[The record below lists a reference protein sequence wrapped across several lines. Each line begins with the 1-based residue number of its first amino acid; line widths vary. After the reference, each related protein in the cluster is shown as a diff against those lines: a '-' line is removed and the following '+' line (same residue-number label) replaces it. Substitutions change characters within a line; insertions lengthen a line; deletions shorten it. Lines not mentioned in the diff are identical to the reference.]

1 MADSEENNNLNKI
14 FMSSKILSTKGKTKI
29 IPNTPQNLYINGEYD
44 LKSISNTS
52 KSKKSDLNQ
61 VGGKKLTSTNKTST
75 NKTSNKTSTNKTS
88 TNKISTNGTTSR
100 SSSTTTSILDML
112 KARSASIVTDQTK
125 SIKLIKSTLKQ
136 AGGEETE
143 EKSDTES
150 ETGSVSDDSET
161 ESISTIDEIDPNEEP
176 EDEYEKHDEQE
187 EGDPDVETE
196 LEEVDEPEVATEY
209 NEDAELEKTIE
220 SDDEEEDD
228 CLYQYDDLVDER
240 DTERQ
245 PILIEKADRT
255 TDPQMTHYE
264 RVRVLGIRA
273 KQIAMDSEVMAKYD
287 GNLGAVELAKYEL
300 NYKTTPLIIKRSLPD
315 NTYELWKVSELNID
329 EDDTKQIIAELNE
342 SFKSNKNFYQI
353 Y

>member
-14 FMSSKILSTKGKTKI
+14 FMSSKIVSTKGKTKI

-52 KSKKSDLNQ
+52 KSKKSDLNMI
-61 VGGKKLTSTNKTST
+61 GGKKTSSFNKTST
-75 NKTSNKTSTNKTS
+75 NGK
-88 TNKISTNGTTSR
+88 
-100 SSSTTTSILDML
+100 SSVSTTTSILDML
-112 KARSASIVTDQTK
+112 KARSAGIITDQTK
-125 SIKLIKSTLKQ
+125 SIKSIKSTKSTLKQ
-136 AGGEETE
+136 ISGEETE
-143 EKSDTES
+143 EKSDSES
-150 ETGSVSDDSET
+150 ETGSLSDDSET
-161 ESISTIDEIDPNEEP
+161 ESVSTIDEIDPNEEP

-187 EGDPDVETE
+187 EGEPDIETE
-196 LEEVDEPEVATEY
+196 LEEADEPEVATEY

-220 SDDEEEDD
+220 SEDDIEDDD

-273 KQIAMDSEVMAKYD
+273 KQIAMDSEVMAKYE